1 MAVELRDAANRYELL
16 EKDNQAKS
24 ADLKK
29 VLDAAKET
37 RSEIRATR
45 EELRQARDIAAGSPY
60 LLRMKFGDP
69 KYAPLDRQW
78 SSDNAYL
85 DLAAS
90 VADTTEHFRSRGDH
104 ELEELFWSQ
113 YHNPERPLSVSDHL
127 AAWAE
132 LNRLSRLAM
141 KYVASRLWPE
151 KPEPKSYFGLVQQF
165 LGSESHADAMKRSAC
180 IEGAQMALSRVK
192 TYWADMKASI
202 VASQDSDESR
212 VPAKHYFEEV
222 LPGARI
228 IESQC
233 SKDVVFE

>member
-1 MAVELRDAANRYELL
+1 M
-16 EKDNQAKS
+16 
-24 ADLKK
+24 
-29 VLDAAKET
+29 
-37 RSEIRATR
+37 RAMK
-45 EELRQARDIAAGSPY
+45 EELRQAGDITAAKPY
-60 LLRMKFGDP
+60 MLRMKFGDP

-78 SSDNAYL
+78 SSDNTYL

-90 VADTTEHFRSRGDH
+90 AADATERFRSRGDH

-113 YHNPERPLSVSDHL
+113 YHNPKRLLSVSNRL

-132 LNRLSRLAM
+132 LNRLSGLAM
-141 KYVASRLWPE
+141 RYVASRLWPE
-151 KPEPKSYFGLVQQF
+151 KPEPNSYLGLVEQF
-165 LGSESHADAMKRSAC
+165 LSSVPHADAMKRSAC
-180 IEGAQMALSRVK
+180 IEGAQMALARVK

-222 LPGARI
+222 LQGARL
-228 IESQC
+228 IEAQC

>member
-1 MAVELRDAANRYELL
+1 M
-16 EKDNQAKS
+16 
-24 ADLKK
+24 
-29 VLDAAKET
+29 
-37 RSEIRATR
+37 
-45 EELRQARDIAAGSPY
+45 
-60 LLRMKFGDP
+60 
-69 KYAPLDRQW
+69 
-78 SSDNAYL
+78 
-85 DLAAS
+85 
-90 VADTTEHFRSRGDH
+90 
-104 ELEELFWSQ
+104 EELFGSQ
-113 YHNPERPLSVSDHL
+113 YHNPERPLSVSDRL

-141 KYVASRLWPE
+141 KYVVSCLWSE

-165 LGSESHADAMKRSAC
+165 LGSVPHVDAMKRSAC
-180 IEGAQMALSRVK
+180 IEGAQMALARVK

-222 LPGARI
+222 LPDARI